1 MFSKI
6 ILSAALIA
14 PSLSFSASSS
24 IEYNTVLDAKLSP
37 SHTESFTEGQ
47 LHLDGVQGLI
57 KLVLQPVMPKCAE
70 GMACIQMIPST
81 QEIEVEGA
89 VATVD
94 HCGIVTIAATR
105 DDRAFDGPLVSI
117 KVRDNS
123 KNTCPTLVAL
133 KTIEVQYVNSYYN
146 RFESQ
151 FITET
156 HRFDSDD
163 VTVVE
168 ASGEEEVEAVTP
180 GPIEY
185 QAVIRAQF
193 ESENSARYDS
203 GSLFMDGRKGLL
215 EITLQPKM
223 TPCAEGRMCA
233 AVMPSPFTVSL
244 EGATSTVDHCGIVT
258 TSVMKDQRPVDGAM
272 TKITVRHN
280 QNNTCPTF
288 RALKA
293 VEVVYER
300 AYYNRIEGKS
310 VSEIDN
316 FETDTVAF
324 IKPRD

>member
-6 ILSAALIA
+6 LIASALIA
-14 PSLSFSASSS
+14 PSLGYSANPAVA
-24 IEYNTVLDAKLSP
+24 YNKVVDAQLEPNKLD
-37 SHTESFTEGQ
+37 SFTEGQ
-47 LHLDGVQGLI
+47 LHLDGPQGLI
-57 KLVLQPVMPKCAE
+57 KLTLQPVMPKCDE
-70 GMACIQMIPST
+70 GMACIQMMPST

-94 HCGIVTIAATR
+94 HCGIVTIVASK
-105 DDRAFDGPLVSI
+105 DDRPVDGPLVTI
-117 KVRDNS
+117 TVRDNQNNS
-123 KNTCPTLVAL
+123 CPTLVAM
-133 KTIEVQYVNSYYN
+133 KAIDVQYEQSYYN
-146 RFESQ
+146 RFESDYV
-151 FITET
+151 TET
-156 HRFDSDD
+156 HRFSSDA
-163 VTVVE
+163 VSTVDAVE
-168 ASGEEEVEAVTP
+168 ETVTP
-180 GPIEY
+180 GQIEY

-193 ESENSARYDS
+193 EAGNSTRYDS

-233 AVMPSPFTVSL
+233 AVMPVPFTVSL
-244 EGATSTVDHCGIVT
+244 EGAVSTVDHCGIIT

-300 AYYNRIEGKS
+300 AYYDRINGKS

-316 FETDTVAF
+316 FETDTVAL